1 MNKGEKEDIKE
12 ILNNMKKEPKPNNN
26 KNSSKGSQL
35 YSKSYKNFLDEEE
48 NRQEDSKYEKFCKW
62 SAGIFQ
68 ISGGESTKEKI
79 DPPLRLLGWELTP
92 GMVISATIMTGVISL
107 AAWSALMMANTIL
120 GGIIPFSLMIILLVI
135 PIVATGYTY
144 MLPVYKA
151 KNKVIKSSG
160 EIILSVLYMIVYLRK
175 NPNLEGAV
183 RFAALN
189 LEGPISKDFKGILW
203 QIQVG
208 KVHSIEV
215 ALEDYKNRWRAYNE
229 DLIES
234 LNLIE
239 TSMEEKNPRR
249 REELLQR
256 SIDTILEGT
265 QEKMKHYAQGL
276 KTPVMILNAM
286 GAMLPV
292 LGMIMLP
299 LVSIFMGGAITP
311 LHLII
316 IFNILLPVTLYWFMQ
331 RILSSR
337 PPTVASQPSN
347 EDQLPPRGKYPFE
360 IGENTY
366 NLPVWPIGI
375 AIFLIIGLPGLI
387 GYFIYPTFF
396 PIPEFDPANT
406 PNIFISGDQPNAINM
421 LMRSQLIILG
431 LGLSIGITKVLGNTK
446 RKAAEEEIQKIE
458 QQFPNALFALGNKIS
473 GGTPSELALKEAA
486 DSTEGMEISGLFR
499 TASDNIR
506 RMGMT
511 FEESIF
517 NEKYGAL
524 KDYPSQMI
532 ETIMNAV
539 LKSSEKGTKMASS
552 AMLTISEYLD
562 NIHKTQEH
570 LNDLM
575 EESTTT
581 LQLLAYMLAP
591 IVSGIAVGMSQTI
604 ITAIGSLSGATD
616 GIEQDASG
624 GESLP
629 GAGDGPGG
637 MDGILTN
644 LDTVIPPEL
653 LQFVVGIYLIQL
665 LYILGTFYMKI
676 VEGEN
681 QTYKNMFIGKILISG
696 ITFYTITVV
705 IISLLFSGMMTDI

>member
-1 MNKGEKEDIKE
+1 MNEEEKEELNNILDDLNRDIKRPPYDTE
-12 ILNNMKKEPKPNNN
+12 R
-26 KNSSKGSQL
+26 KNSL
-35 YSKSYKNFLDEEE
+35 YSRRYQRYKEDEKTDEEE
-48 NRQEDSKYEKFCKW
+48 TRYERYCRW
-62 SAGIFQ
+62 SANIYQ
-68 ISGGESTKEKI
+68 LSSGGKTRQKLN
-79 DPPLRLLGWELTP
+79 PPLKLLDWEITP
-92 GMVISATIMTGVISL
+92 GMILSATVMTGVISFFT
-107 AAWSALMMANTIL
+107 WSIL
-120 GGIIPFSLMIILLVI
+120 TMINVLLGAPIPMSLMFILMAIPVI
-135 PIVATGYTY
+135 ATGYTY
-144 MLPVYKA
+144 MVPVYQA
-151 KNKVIKSSG
+151 KNKVIQSSG

-189 LEGPISKDFKGILW
+189 LEGPISKDLKGILW
-203 QIQVG
+203 DIEVG
-208 KVHSIEV
+208 KYNSIEI
-215 ALEDYKNRWRAYNE
+215 ALNDYMERWKEYNE
-229 DLIES
+229 DFLQS
-234 LNLIE
+234 LNLI
-239 TSMEEKNPRR
+239 TASMSERDPNR
-249 REELLQR
+249 REELLQQ

-265 QEKMKHYAQGL
+265 QEKMKHYAQSL

-299 LVSIFMGGAITP
+299 LISIFMGGAITP

-316 IFNILLPVTLYWFMQ
+316 IFNILLPATLYWFMQ

-337 PPTVASQPSN
+337 PPTVASKPSN
-347 EDQLPPRGKYPFE
+347 EDTLPPRGKYPFKF
-360 IGENTY
+360 GEETY
-366 NLPVWPIGI
+366 NLPVWPIGV
-375 AIFLIIGLPGLI
+375 ATFLILALPGLI
-387 GYFIYPTFF
+387 GYFVYPTFF
-396 PIPEFDPANT
+396 PVPDFDPAQT
-406 PNIFISGDQPNAINM
+406 PNMFISGDQPNAINM

-524 KDYPSQMI
+524 KDYPSQLI

-591 IVSGIAVGMSQTI
+591 IVSGVAVGMSQTI
-604 ITAIGSLSGATD
+604 ITAIGNLSGATE

-629 GAGDGPGG
+629 DAGGGPGG